1 MIRILQLLLRLR
13 LQRRMEMGRFYCLV
27 PGPWP
32 GCSGQRSERQTPR
45 FSAGG
50 WSAFAA
56 DHIYH
61 LLDCLQ
67 RRVASP
73 RAPHALPGVSFSP
86 LRLHLPHYDYHIDLT
101 FHEYNQNSAAMSS
114 LADAA
119 MRSDIGLEDARSD
132 ATAGRRRQAR
142 SSSRPR
148 GPPSVSTPG
157 MHSDIEG
164 FPDDEIVGRRGTRR
178 QAPGGTQDVPR
189 VVDTTAEALGIQF
202 ERFLDKYVKQA

>member
-1 MIRILQLLLRLR
+1 MIRVLQWLLRLR
-13 LQRRMEMGRFYCLV
+13 WRMGMGQFYCLV

-56 DHIYH
+56 DHTYH

-86 LRLHLPHYDYHIDLT
+86 LHLYLPLYDYHIDLT
-101 FHEYNQNSAAMSS
+101 FHIRNATFLQSCRPSQMRRCDQTMAPKILE
-114 LADAA
+114 A
-119 MRSDIGLEDARSD
+119 MRPPAGDARLVLRPVPGDRRPS
-132 ATAGRRRQAR
+132 AHLACTAISKAFQTMKLLVEEEQEDRLLEEHKMCR
-142 SSSRPR
+142 
-148 GPPSVSTPG
+148 
-157 MHSDIEG
+157 E
-164 FPDDEIVGRRGTRR
+164 
-178 QAPGGTQDVPR
+178 
-189 VVDTTAEALGIQF
+189 
-202 ERFLDKYVKQA
+202 